1 MSFLVRLLL
10 LFLQVIHQLQSHRM
24 EIIIILLI
32 FIEVVLSVAFHSPLP
47 AWAAEKLGISSPDDE
62 DKPKHVSS
70 KMMRQ

>member
-1 MSFLVRLLL
+1 
-10 LFLQVIHQLQSHRM
+10 M